1 MIGQSG
7 RMPPSLS
14 LSVPLKLLPGGKTL
28 LLSLLVSVLV
38 GKCGAG
44 GGGGN
49 FKSSS
54 VSNLLLPLLSANLLP
69 NTEARVS
76 AKERGGAA
84 GGEKVGALVQ
94 VWFWLLEKV
103 HSAGNCTLEK
113 RSHLFIQVE
122 MFEQDLLFQT
132 S

>member
-28 LLSLLVSVLV
+28 LLCLLVSVLV
-38 GKCGAG
+38 GKCGA

-76 AKERGGAA
+76 AKERGAAA

-94 VWFWLLEKV
+94 VWFWLLENL
-103 HSAGNCTLEK
+103 H
-113 RSHLFIQVE
+113 
-122 MFEQDLLFQT
+122 
-132 S
+132 

>member
-1 MIGQSG
+1 
-7 RMPPSLS
+7 MPPSLS

-28 LLSLLVSVLV
+28 LLSLLVIVLV

-94 VWFWLLEKV
+94 VWFWLLENL
-103 HSAGNCTLEK
+103 H
-113 RSHLFIQVE
+113 
-122 MFEQDLLFQT
+122 
-132 S
+132 